1 MSEENKDRDE
11 FQEFLRKFF
20 SSSESFN
27 PEDLANQAGLPI
39 DPANLG
45 MMMEQLQRAISGQG
59 EGINWKLVETQ
70 AKKEISSQ
78 KVELSDELEQS
89 FRQAFNTASLWL
101 DEVTSLGQYEYN
113 PQMLTR
119 QGWVI
124 ESLGL
129 FQEIAEPVATKLAEA
144 LAENLKENLP
154 EELSQLAGPASN
166 ILKSAGGSLFAM
178 QFGQSLGKLANESLS
193 GGEIGIPISERP
205 SLCVKN
211 VEEFAIGLGLDAQE
225 VLIFLA
231 VRELALQRL
240 FTQSSWLKDRVVN
253 QILEYSQEIS
263 IDTEKINRLA
273 EDIDISNP
281 TEIQNAISSGA
292 FINEPTD
299 SQVLALDRIRINLA
313 LIEGWVDTVTELAT
327 QRLPSRVALAESIRR
342 RRVSDNP
349 SQKLFGTLI
358 GLQLQPKMLR
368 ESAEMFSQLQHK
380 LSPAQR
386 DEIWLHPDQLPS
398 EEEIANPDLLI
409 KRLSGDK
416 DDFDRELRGLLG
428 E

>member
-27 PEDLANQAGLPI
+27 PEDLANQAGI
-39 DPANLG
+39 SMDPANLG

-70 AKKEISSQ
+70 AKKEIDSQ
-78 KVELSDELEQS
+78 KIELSDELEQS
-89 FRQAFNTASLWL
+89 FKQAFNTASLWL
-101 DEVTSLGQYEYN
+101 DEVTTLGQYEYN

-129 FQEIAEPVATKLAEA
+129 FREIAEPVATKLAEA
-144 LAENLKENLP
+144 LAENLKESLP

-178 QFGQSLGKLANESLS
+178 QFGQSLGQLANESLS

-211 VEEFAIGLGLDAQE
+211 VEEFAMGLGLDAQE
-225 VLIFLA
+225 VLIYLA

-273 EDIDISNP
+273 EDIDITNP

-299 SQVLALDRIRINLA
+299 SQKLALDRIRINLA
-313 LIEGWVDTVTELAT
+313 LIEGWVDTVTDLST
-327 QRLPSRVALAESIRR
+327 QRLPSRIALAESIRR

-368 ESAEMFSQLQHK
+368 ESAEMFSVLQK
-380 LSPAQR
+380 RVSPSQR

-398 EEEIANPDLLI
+398 EEEIANPELLI
-409 KRLSGDK
+409 KRLTDGK
-416 DDFDRELRGLLG
+416 DDFDKELRGLLG

>member
-27 PEDLANQAGLPI
+27 PEDLANHAGI
-39 DPANLG
+39 SMDPANLG

-70 AKKEISSQ
+70 AKKEIDSQ
-78 KVELSDELEQS
+78 KIELSDELEQS
-89 FRQAFNTASLWL
+89 FKQAFNTASLWL

-124 ESLGL
+124 ESLDL
-129 FQEIAEPVATKLAEA
+129 FREIAEPVATKLAEA
-144 LAENLKENLP
+144 LAENLKESLP

-178 QFGQSLGKLANESLS
+178 QFGQSLGQLANESLS

-211 VEEFAIGLGLDAQE
+211 VEEFSTGLGLDAQE
-225 VLIFLA
+225 VLIYLA

-273 EDIDISNP
+273 EDIDITNP

-299 SQVLALDRIRINLA
+299 SQKLALDRIRINLA
-313 LIEGWVDTVTELAT
+313 LIEGWVDTVTDLST
-327 QRLPSRVALAESIRR
+327 QRLPSRIALAESIRR

-368 ESAEMFSQLQHK
+368 ESAEMFSVLQK
-380 LSPAQR
+380 RLSPSQR

-409 KRLSGDK
+409 KRLTDGK
-416 DDFDRELRGLLG
+416 DDFDKELRGLLG

>member
-1 MSEENKDRDE
+1 MTDKNKDRDE
-11 FQEFLRKFF
+11 FQEFLKKFF
-20 SSSESFN
+20 SSSENFN

-45 MMMEQLQRAISGQG
+45 MIMDQLQKAVSGQG
-59 EGINWKLVETQ
+59 GGINWKLVETQ
-70 AKKEISSQ
+70 ARKEISSQ
-78 KVELSDELEQS
+78 KVELSEQLEQS
-89 FRQAFNTASLWL
+89 FKQAFNTASLWL
-101 DEVTSLGQYEYN
+101 DEVTTIGQYEYN
-113 PQMLTR
+113 PLMLTR

-129 FQEIAEPVATKLAEA
+129 FKEIAEPVATKLAEA
-144 LAENLKENLP
+144 LADNLKENLP

-178 QFGQSLGKLANESLS
+178 QFGQSLGQLANQSLS
-193 GGEIGIPISERP
+193 GGEIGIPISDRP

-211 VEEFAIGLGLDAQE
+211 IEEFAEGLGLDSQE
-225 VLIFLA
+225 VLIYLA

-240 FTQSSWLKDRVVN
+240 FTQSGWLKDRVVN
-253 QILEYSQEIS
+253 QILEYSKEIS

-273 EDIDISNP
+273 ENIDITNP

-292 FINEPTD
+292 FINEPTE
-299 SQVLALDRIRINLA
+299 SQRVALDRIRVNLA
-313 LIEGWVDTVTELAT
+313 LIEGWVDTVTEKAT
-327 QRLPSRVALAESIRR
+327 QRLPSRNNLAEAIRR

-358 GLQLQPKMLR
+358 GLELQPKMLR
-368 ESAEMFSQLQHK
+368 ESSELFKQLELK
-380 LSPAQR
+380 LSASQR
-386 DEIWLHPDQLPS
+386 DELWLHPDQLPT
-398 EEEIANPDLLI
+398 EEEIADPEKLI
-409 KRLSGDK
+409 QRLSNGK
-416 DDFDRELRGLLG
+416 DDLDAELRGLLG

>member
-1 MSEENKDRDE
+1 MTDENKDRDE
-11 FQEFLRKFF
+11 FQEFLKKFF
-20 SSSESFN
+20 SSSENFN

-45 MMMEQLQRAISGQG
+45 MIMDQLQKAVSGQG
-59 EGINWKLVETQ
+59 GGINWKLVETQ
-70 AKKEISSQ
+70 ARKEISSQ
-78 KVELSDELEQS
+78 KVELSEQLEQS
-89 FRQAFNTASLWL
+89 FKQAFNTASLWL
-101 DEVTSLGQYEYN
+101 DEVTTIGQYEYN
-113 PQMLTR
+113 PLMLTR

-129 FQEIAEPVATKLAEA
+129 FKEIAEPVATKLAEA
-144 LAENLKENLP
+144 LADNLKENLP

-178 QFGQSLGKLANESLS
+178 QFGQSLGQLANQSLS
-193 GGEIGIPISERP
+193 GGEIGIPISDRP

-211 VEEFAIGLGLDAQE
+211 IEEFAEGLGLDSQE
-225 VLIFLA
+225 VLIYLA

-240 FTQSSWLKDRVVN
+240 FTQSGWLKDRVVN
-253 QILEYSQEIS
+253 QILEYSKEIS

-273 EDIDISNP
+273 ENIDITNP

-292 FINEPTD
+292 FINEPTE
-299 SQVLALDRIRINLA
+299 SQRVALDRIRVNLA
-313 LIEGWVDTVTELAT
+313 LIEGWVDTVTEKAT
-327 QRLPSRVALAESIRR
+327 QRLPSRNNLAEAIRR

-358 GLQLQPKMLR
+358 GLELQPKMLR
-368 ESAEMFSQLQHK
+368 ESSELFKQLELK
-380 LSPAQR
+380 LSASQR
-386 DEIWLHPDQLPS
+386 DELWLHPDQLPT
-398 EEEIANPDLLI
+398 EEEIADPEKLI
-409 KRLSGDK
+409 QRLSNGK
-416 DDFDRELRGLLG
+416 DDLDAELRGLLG

>member
-1 MSEENKDRDE
+1 MSDENKDRDE

-20 SSSESFN
+20 SSSDNFN
-27 PEDLANQAGLPI
+27 PEDLANQAGIPI

-70 AKKEISSQ
+70 ARKELDSQ

-89 FRQAFNTASLWL
+89 FKQAFSTASLWL
-101 DEVTSLGQYEYN
+101 DEVTSIGQYEYN
-113 PQMLTR
+113 PLMLTR

-124 ESLGL
+124 ESLDL
-129 FQEIAEPVATKLAEA
+129 FKEIAEPVATKLAEA

-154 EELSQLAGPASN
+154 EELAQLAGPASN

-178 QFGQSLGKLANESLS
+178 QFGQSLGQLANQSLS
-193 GGEIGIPISERP
+193 GGEIGIPISDRP

-211 VEEFAIGLGLDAQE
+211 VEEFAAGLGLDSQE
-225 VLIFLA
+225 VLIYLA

-253 QILEYSQEIS
+253 QILEYSREIS

-273 EDIDISNP
+273 EDIDITNP

-292 FINEPTD
+292 FINEPTE
-299 SQVLALDRIRINLA
+299 SQRLALDRIRINLA
-313 LIEGWVDTVTELAT
+313 LIEGWVDTVTEQAT
-327 QRLPSRVALAESIRR
+327 QRLPSRVNLSESIRR

-358 GLQLQPKMLR
+358 GLELLPKMLR
-368 ESAEMFSQLQHK
+368 ETSALFVQLQEK
-380 LSPAQR
+380 LSANQR
-386 DEIWLHPDQLPS
+386 DEIWLHPDQLPT

-409 KRLSGDK
+409 QRLSSGK
-416 DDFDRELRGLLG
+416 DDLDAELRGLLG
-428 E
+428 D

>member
-27 PEDLANQAGLPI
+27 PEDLANQAGI
-39 DPANLG
+39 SMDPANLG

-70 AKKEISSQ
+70 AKKEIDSQ
-78 KVELSDELEQS
+78 KIELSDELEQS
-89 FRQAFNTASLWL
+89 FKQAFNTASLWL
-101 DEVTSLGQYEYN
+101 DEVTTLGQYEYN

-119 QGWVI
+119 QGWVM
-124 ESLGL
+124 ESLDL
-129 FQEIAEPVATKLAEA
+129 FREIAEPVATKLAEA
-144 LAENLKENLP
+144 LAENLKESLP

-178 QFGQSLGKLANESLS
+178 QFGQSLGQLANESLS

-211 VEEFAIGLGLDAQE
+211 VEEFAMGLGLDAQE
-225 VLIFLA
+225 VLIYLA

-273 EDIDISNP
+273 ENIDITNP

-299 SQVLALDRIRINLA
+299 SQKLALDRIRINLA
-313 LIEGWVDTVTELAT
+313 LIEGWVDTVTDLST
-327 QRLPSRVALAESIRR
+327 QRLPSRIALAESIRR

-368 ESAEMFSQLQHK
+368 ESAEMFSVLQK
-380 LSPAQR
+380 RLSPSQR

-398 EEEIANPDLLI
+398 EEEIANPELLI
-409 KRLSGDK
+409 KRLTDGK
-416 DDFDRELRGLLG
+416 DDFDEELRGLLG

>member
-1 MSEENKDRDE
+1 MTDENKDRDE
-11 FQEFLRKFF
+11 FQEFLKKFF
-20 SSSESFN
+20 SSSENFN

-45 MMMEQLQRAISGQG
+45 MIMDQLQKAVSGQG
-59 EGINWKLVETQ
+59 GGINWKLVETQ
-70 AKKEISSQ
+70 ARKEISSQ
-78 KVELSDELEQS
+78 KVELSEQLEQS
-89 FRQAFNTASLWL
+89 FKQAFNTASLWL
-101 DEVTSLGQYEYN
+101 DEVTTIGQYEYN
-113 PQMLTR
+113 PLMLTR

-129 FQEIAEPVATKLAEA
+129 FKEIAEPVATKLAEA
-144 LAENLKENLP
+144 LADNLQENLP

-178 QFGQSLGKLANESLS
+178 QFGQSLGQLANQSLS
-193 GGEIGIPISERP
+193 GGEIGIPISDRP

-211 VEEFAIGLGLDAQE
+211 IEEFAEGLGLDSQE
-225 VLIFLA
+225 VLIYLA

-240 FTQSSWLKDRVVN
+240 FTQSGWLKDRVVN
-253 QILEYSQEIS
+253 QILEYSKEIS

-273 EDIDISNP
+273 ENIDITNP

-292 FINEPTD
+292 FINEPTE
-299 SQVLALDRIRINLA
+299 SQRVALDRIRVNLA
-313 LIEGWVDTVTELAT
+313 LIEGWVDTVTEKAT
-327 QRLPSRVALAESIRR
+327 QRLPSRNNLAEAIRR

-358 GLQLQPKMLR
+358 GLELQPKMLR
-368 ESAEMFSQLQHK
+368 ESSELFKQLELK
-380 LSPAQR
+380 LSASQR
-386 DEIWLHPDQLPS
+386 DELWLHPDQLPT
-398 EEEIANPDLLI
+398 EEDIANPEKLI
-409 KRLSGDK
+409 QRLSNGK
-416 DDFDRELRGLLG
+416 DDLDAELRGLLG

>member
-1 MSEENKDRDE
+1 MTDENKDRDE
-11 FQEFLRKFF
+11 FQEFLKKFF
-20 SSSESFN
+20 SSSENFN

-45 MMMEQLQRAISGQG
+45 MIMDQLQKAVSGQG
-59 EGINWKLVETQ
+59 GGINWKLVETQ
-70 AKKEISSQ
+70 ARKEISSQ
-78 KVELSDELEQS
+78 KVELSEQLEQS
-89 FRQAFNTASLWL
+89 FKQAFNTASLWL
-101 DEVTSLGQYEYN
+101 DEVTAIGQYEYN
-113 PQMLTR
+113 PLMLTR

-129 FQEIAEPVATKLAEA
+129 FKEIAEPVATKLAEA
-144 LAENLKENLP
+144 LADNLQENLP

-178 QFGQSLGKLANESLS
+178 QFGQSLGQLANQSLS
-193 GGEIGIPISERP
+193 GGEIGIPISDRP

-211 VEEFAIGLGLDAQE
+211 IEEFAEGLGLDSQE
-225 VLIFLA
+225 VLIYLA

-240 FTQSSWLKDRVVN
+240 FTQSGWLKDRVVN
-253 QILEYSQEIS
+253 QILEYSKEIS

-273 EDIDISNP
+273 ENIDITNP

-292 FINEPTD
+292 FINEPTE
-299 SQVLALDRIRINLA
+299 SQRVALDRIRVNLA
-313 LIEGWVDTVTELAT
+313 LIEGWVDTVTEKAT
-327 QRLPSRVALAESIRR
+327 QRLPSRNNLAEAIRR

-358 GLQLQPKMLR
+358 GLELQPKMLR
-368 ESAEMFSQLQHK
+368 ESSELFKQLELK
-380 LSPAQR
+380 LSASQR
-386 DEIWLHPDQLPS
+386 DELWLHPDQLPT
-398 EEEIANPDLLI
+398 EEEIADPEKLI
-409 KRLSGDK
+409 QRLSNGK
-416 DDFDRELRGLLG
+416 DDLDAELRGLLG

>member
-1 MSEENKDRDE
+1 MTDENKDRDE

-20 SSSESFN
+20 SSSENFN

-45 MMMEQLQRAISGQG
+45 MIMDQLQKAVSGQG
-59 EGINWKLVETQ
+59 GGINWKLVETQ
-70 AKKEISSQ
+70 ARKEISSQ
-78 KVELSDELEQS
+78 KVELSEQLEQS
-89 FRQAFNTASLWL
+89 FKQAFNTASLWL
-101 DEVTSLGQYEYN
+101 DEVTTIGQYEYN
-113 PQMLTR
+113 PLMLTR

-129 FQEIAEPVATKLAEA
+129 FKEIAEPVATKLAEA
-144 LAENLKENLP
+144 LADNLQENLP

-178 QFGQSLGKLANESLS
+178 QFGQSLGQLANQSLS
-193 GGEIGIPISERP
+193 GGEIGIPISDRP

-211 VEEFAIGLGLDAQE
+211 IEEFAEGLGLDSQE
-225 VLIFLA
+225 VLIYLA

-240 FTQSSWLKDRVVN
+240 FTQSGWLKDRVVN
-253 QILEYSQEIS
+253 QILEYSKEIS

-273 EDIDISNP
+273 ENIDITNP

-299 SQVLALDRIRINLA
+299 SQRVALDRIRVNLA
-313 LIEGWVDTVTELAT
+313 LIEGWVDTVTEKAT
-327 QRLPSRVALAESIRR
+327 QRLPSRNNLAEAIRR

-358 GLQLQPKMLR
+358 GLELQPKMLR
-368 ESAEMFSQLQHK
+368 ESSELFKQLELK
-380 LSPAQR
+380 LSASQR
-386 DEIWLHPDQLPS
+386 DELWLHPDQLPT
-398 EEEIANPDLLI
+398 EEEIADPEKLI
-409 KRLSGDK
+409 QRLSNGK
-416 DDFDRELRGLLG
+416 DDLDAELRGLLG

>member
-1 MSEENKDRDE
+1 MTDENKDRDE
-11 FQEFLRKFF
+11 FQEFLKKFF
-20 SSSESFN
+20 SSSENFN

-45 MMMEQLQRAISGQG
+45 MIMDQLQKAVSGQG
-59 EGINWKLVETQ
+59 GGINWKLVETQ
-70 AKKEISSQ
+70 ARKEISSQ
-78 KVELSDELEQS
+78 KVELSEQLEQS
-89 FRQAFNTASLWL
+89 FKQAFNTASLWL
-101 DEVTSLGQYEYN
+101 DEVTTIGQYEYN
-113 PQMLTR
+113 PLMLTR

-129 FQEIAEPVATKLAEA
+129 FKEIAEPVATKLAEA
-144 LAENLKENLP
+144 LADNLQENLP

-178 QFGQSLGKLANESLS
+178 QFGQSLGQLANQSLS
-193 GGEIGIPISERP
+193 GGEIGIPISDRP

-211 VEEFAIGLGLDAQE
+211 IEEFAEGLGLDSQE
-225 VLIFLA
+225 VLIYLA

-240 FTQSSWLKDRVVN
+240 FTQSGWLKDRVVN
-253 QILEYSQEIS
+253 QILEYSKEIS

-273 EDIDISNP
+273 ENIDITNP

-292 FINEPTD
+292 FINEPTE
-299 SQVLALDRIRINLA
+299 SQRVALDRIRVNLA
-313 LIEGWVDTVTELAT
+313 LIEGWVDTVTEKAT
-327 QRLPSRVALAESIRR
+327 QRLPSRNNLAEAIRR

-358 GLQLQPKMLR
+358 GLELQPKMLR
-368 ESAEMFSQLQHK
+368 ESSELFKQLELK
-380 LSPAQR
+380 LSASQR
-386 DEIWLHPDQLPS
+386 DELWLHPDQLPT
-398 EEEIANPDLLI
+398 EEEIADPEKLI
-409 KRLSGDK
+409 QRLSNGK
-416 DDFDRELRGLLG
+416 DDLDAELRGLLG

>member
-1 MSEENKDRDE
+1 MTDENKDRDE
-11 FQEFLRKFF
+11 FQEFLKKFF
-20 SSSESFN
+20 SSSENFN

-45 MMMEQLQRAISGQG
+45 MIMDQLQKAVSGQG
-59 EGINWKLVETQ
+59 GGINWKLVETQ
-70 AKKEISSQ
+70 ARKEISSQ
-78 KVELSDELEQS
+78 KVELSEQLEQS
-89 FRQAFNTASLWL
+89 FKQAFNTASLWL
-101 DEVTSLGQYEYN
+101 DEVTTIGQYGYN
-113 PQMLTR
+113 PLMLTR

-129 FQEIAEPVATKLAEA
+129 FKEIAEPVATKLAEA
-144 LAENLKENLP
+144 LADNLQENLP

-178 QFGQSLGKLANESLS
+178 QFGQSLGQLANQSLS
-193 GGEIGIPISERP
+193 GGEIGIPISDRP

-211 VEEFAIGLGLDAQE
+211 IEEFAEGLGLDSQE
-225 VLIFLA
+225 VLIYLA

-240 FTQSSWLKDRVVN
+240 FTQSGWLKDRVVN
-253 QILEYSQEIS
+253 QILEYSKEIS

-273 EDIDISNP
+273 ENIDITNP

-292 FINEPTD
+292 FINEPTE
-299 SQVLALDRIRINLA
+299 SQRVALDRIRVNLA
-313 LIEGWVDTVTELAT
+313 LIEGWVDTVTEKAT
-327 QRLPSRVALAESIRR
+327 QRLPSRNNLAEAIRR

-358 GLQLQPKMLR
+358 GLELQPKMLR
-368 ESAEMFSQLQHK
+368 ESSELFKQLELK
-380 LSPAQR
+380 LSASQR
-386 DEIWLHPDQLPS
+386 DELWLHPDQLPT
-398 EEEIANPDLLI
+398 EEEIADPEKLI
-409 KRLSGDK
+409 QRLSNGK
-416 DDFDRELRGLLG
+416 DDLDAELRGLLG

>member
-101 DEVTSLGQYEYN
+101 DEVTTLGQYEYN

-124 ESLGL
+124 ESLDL
-129 FQEIAEPVATKLAEA
+129 FREIAEPVATKLAEA

-211 VEEFAIGLGLDAQE
+211 VEEFAHGLGLDAQE

-299 SQVLALDRIRINLA
+299 SQILALDRIRINLA
-313 LIEGWVDTVTELAT
+313 LIEGWVDTVTDLAT

-349 SQKLFGTLI
+349 SQKLFGALI

-368 ESAEMFSQLQHK
+368 ESAEMFSELQQK

-398 EEEIANPDLLI
+398 EEEIANPELLI
-409 KRLSGDK
+409 TRLTGDK

>member
-1 MSEENKDRDE
+1 MTDENKDRDE
-11 FQEFLRKFF
+11 FQEFLKKFF
-20 SSSESFN
+20 SSSENFN

-45 MMMEQLQRAISGQG
+45 MIMDQLQKAVSGQG
-59 EGINWKLVETQ
+59 GGINWKLVETQ
-70 AKKEISSQ
+70 ARKEISSQ
-78 KVELSDELEQS
+78 KVELSEQLEQS
-89 FRQAFNTASLWL
+89 FKQAFNTASLWL
-101 DEVTSLGQYEYN
+101 DEVTAIGQYEYN
-113 PQMLTR
+113 PLMLTR

-129 FQEIAEPVATKLAEA
+129 FKEIAEPVATKLAEA
-144 LAENLKENLP
+144 LADNLQENLP

-178 QFGQSLGKLANESLS
+178 QFGQSLGQLANQSLS
-193 GGEIGIPISERP
+193 GGEIGIPISDRP

-211 VEEFAIGLGLDAQE
+211 IEEFAEGLGLDSQE
-225 VLIFLA
+225 VLIYLA

-240 FTQSSWLKDRVVN
+240 FTQSGWLKDRVVN
-253 QILEYSQEIS
+253 QILEYSKEIS

-273 EDIDISNP
+273 ENIDITNP

-292 FINEPTD
+292 FINEPTE
-299 SQVLALDRIRINLA
+299 SQRVALDRIRVNLA
-313 LIEGWVDTVTELAT
+313 LIEGWVDTVTEKAT
-327 QRLPSRVALAESIRR
+327 QRLPSRNNLAEAIRR

-358 GLQLQPKMLR
+358 GLELQPKMLR
-368 ESAEMFSQLQHK
+368 ESSELFKQLELK
-380 LSPAQR
+380 LSASQR
-386 DEIWLHPDQLPS
+386 DELWLHPDQLPT
-398 EEEIANPDLLI
+398 EEDIANPEKLI
-409 KRLSGDK
+409 QRLSNGK
-416 DDFDRELRGLLG
+416 DDLDAELRGLLG